1 VGVVE
6 TQAVAAAALGRP
18 RGGRAVAAG
27 LVAAGRL
34 AAERGGGSVGIP

>member
-1 VGVVE
+1 MGLVAEVGVVE

-18 RGGRAVAAG
+18 GGGRAAAV

-34 AAERGGGSVGIP
+34 AAEREG